1 MGVFL
6 ARRPPLV
13 AGYAHDAPMPRFV
26 HRRHGRPWSHVLCAS
41 LQEVHCSRTESNQF
55 VNFDVPHMTTH
66 RNFGALPVRLS
77 VLRSGWHQLQRAFLS
92 FNVSRWYVN
101 RLHDLFLAHAS
112 RRCGDVPS
120 NLIVG
125 LKGDFKPTHQA
136 YNAVSDALDAHQTG
150 CDALK

>member
-1 MGVFL
+1 
-6 ARRPPLV
+6 
-13 AGYAHDAPMPRFV
+13 
-26 HRRHGRPWSHVLCAS
+26 
-41 LQEVHCSRTESNQF
+41 
-55 VNFDVPHMTTH
+55 MTTH

-77 VLRSGWHQLQRAFLS
+77 AHRSKCQPQRAVSS

-101 RLHDLFLAHAS
+101 RLHDLCLPHAS
-112 RRCGDVPS
+112 SRRSGDLPS